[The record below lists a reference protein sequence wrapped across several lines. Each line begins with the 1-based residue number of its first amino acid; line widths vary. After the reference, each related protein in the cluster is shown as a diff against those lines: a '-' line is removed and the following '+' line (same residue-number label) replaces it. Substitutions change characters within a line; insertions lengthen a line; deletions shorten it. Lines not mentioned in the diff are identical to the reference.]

1 MAPLHPKTSPKKMDY
16 VNICLGFFFIFFLV
30 RGVLISLRRS
40 KRAAPGP
47 FPLPIIGNLHLLG
60 HKPHISLTQ
69 LAKKYGPIMNL
80 KLGQINAVVISSSVL
95 AKEAMQKQDLAFSNR
110 FVIDAIRACNHDDF
124 SVIWLPVNNSQWRTL
139 RKIMNSHIFSGK

>member
-1 MAPLHPKTSPKKMDY
+1 MEYL
-16 VNICLGFFFIFFLV
+16 NILIGLLFVWILM
-30 RGVLISLRRS
+30 RGVILISLRRRT
-40 KRAAPGP
+40 KRVAPGP

-95 AKEAMQKQDLAFSNR
+95 AKEVMQKQDLAFSNR
-110 FVIDAIRACNHDDF
+110 FVIDAIRACNHNDF
-124 SVIWLPVNNSQWRTL
+124 SVIW
-139 RKIMNSHIFSGK
+139 